1 MRRRAAGAC
10 DIAAV
15 VFDAERRELFR
26 TSGAMQLSG
35 NWGLRMSKGVLYGV
49 GTGPGDPE
57 LLTIKAVRTIES
69 CPVIAAPQT
78 ADGAMVALDIVR
90 GAVDLTSKTV
100 IPVRFS
106 MTRDAERRTAEHAS
120 LVREL
125 VAHLD
130 AVRDVAL
137 LNLGDPSI
145 YATFQRIAPDVR
157 ARGFQRIAPDV
168 RARGFEARAIPGVP
182 SFCAVAAALERD
194 LTPEL
199 LRGRRGARARPHARD
214 VVASA
219 HRARRLRRRAPR
231 NQLAGDEGGHE
242 GAPLA
247 CGHEVHPSRGG
258 RLRRCRA
265 RRGLWASGRAR
276 VPLGRRCAR
285 SGQLLL
291 DDGGALD
298 EGFLHSVH

>member
-1 MRRRAAGAC
+1 
-10 DIAAV
+10 
-15 VFDAERRELFR
+15 
-26 TSGAMQLSG
+26 
-35 NWGLRMSKGVLYGV
+35 MSEGVLYGV

-90 GAVDLTSKTV
+90 GAVDLTGKTV

-106 MTRDAERRTAEHAS
+106 MTRDVERRAAEHAS

-157 ARGFQRIAPDV
+157 ARGF
-168 RARGFEARAIPGVP
+168 EARAIPGVP

-194 LTPEL
+194 LTPEMSSPL
-199 LRGRRGARARPHARD
+199 HIVPGGYD
-214 VVASA
+214 D
-219 HRARRLRRRAPR
+219 ARRSLADMKCILR
-231 NQLAGDEGGHE
+231 EE
-242 GAPLA
+242 GAFDGAELVED
-247 CGHEVHPSRGG
+247 CGLPGERVYRSVDDVPDRGSYFSTMVV
-258 RLRRCRA
+258 R
-265 RRGLWASGRAR
+265 
-276 VPLGRRCAR
+276 
-285 SGQLLL
+285 
-291 DDGGALD
+291 
-298 EGFLHSVH
+298 